1 MTTPILL
8 LTARGR
14 VEDRIGG
21 LDAGA
26 DDYLCKPFDLME
38 LAARIR
44 ALQRRAT
51 GRAEALLTVGD
62 LTLDLA
68 RRSATLAGQ
77 LISLSRREFAVLR
90 LLAAPPGHTLSR
102 AQIGDRL

>member
-8 LTARGR
+8 LTARGL

-51 GRAEALLTVGD
+51 GRADALLTGGD
-62 LTLDLA
+62 LTPDLA
-68 RRSATLAGQ
+68 PRRATPAGTS
-77 LISLSRREFAVLR
+77 ISLSRSAFAVLP
-90 LLAAPPGHTLSR
+90 LLDGNPGPTIPPAHTKHR
-102 AQIGDRL
+102 